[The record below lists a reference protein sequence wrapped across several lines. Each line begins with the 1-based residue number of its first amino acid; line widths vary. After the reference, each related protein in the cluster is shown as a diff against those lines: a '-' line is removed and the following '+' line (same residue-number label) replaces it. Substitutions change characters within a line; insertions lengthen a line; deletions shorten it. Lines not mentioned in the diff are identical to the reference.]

1 LGLYGHSAGTTI
13 GMWDSQNG
21 IDKADGNAYP
31 LNPNTVYAIELNNTV
46 YIPEWKRDIRIMF
59 EEAGFVGEEGFRYVN
74 GRQTSFLLIPRVSP
88 QLGN

>member
-1 LGLYGHSAGTTI
+1 
-13 GMWDSQNG
+13 
-21 IDKADGNAYP
+21 
-31 LNPNTVYAIELNNTV
+31 
-46 YIPEWKRDIRIMF
+46 MF